1 MDLILAE
8 QTLLIALDD
17 EKGRDTTQ
25 WGSDA
30 GLAGALLLDL
40 AHLELLSV
48 HADGKLVSVD
58 GALPGHELVGDAY
71 ATIRE
76 SSKPRNAKGW
86 VQRLPRELKPLRQ
99 RLARGLVERGI
110 LSEEHSKRLG
120 VLPTTRFPTVD
131 PAPERELRERLRDVL
146 LAGHDPTEEEALLLG
161 LLEPLGLIDSLI
173 ARDQRRAA
181 RERAKDVAEQG
192 LAGTAVRDAI
202 HTVQAVVI
210 AGVVAATTSTTGGSH

>member
-8 QTLLIALDD
+8 QTLLIALDN
-17 EKGRDTTQ
+17 EKGRDITQ

-40 AHLELLSV
+40 ARLELLTTDEDKIV
-48 HADGKLVSVD
+48 AVD
-58 GALPGHELVGDAY
+58 GAQPGHQVVRDAY

-76 SSKPRNAKGW
+76 SSKRRNAEGW

-99 RLARGLVERGI
+99 RLARGLVQRGI

-120 VLPTTRFPTVD
+120 VLPTTRFPTID
-131 PAPERELRERLRDVL
+131 SAPERELRERLRNVL
-146 LAGHDPTEEEALLLG
+146 VTGRDPTENEALLLG
-161 LLEPLGLIDSLI
+161 LLEPLGLIDSLVTK
-173 ARDQRRAA
+173 DQRRAA
-181 RERAKDVAEQG
+181 RKRAKAVAEQG

-202 HTVQAVVI
+202 RAVQAAVI
-210 AGVVAATTSTTGGSH
+210 AGVVVATTCTTAGSH